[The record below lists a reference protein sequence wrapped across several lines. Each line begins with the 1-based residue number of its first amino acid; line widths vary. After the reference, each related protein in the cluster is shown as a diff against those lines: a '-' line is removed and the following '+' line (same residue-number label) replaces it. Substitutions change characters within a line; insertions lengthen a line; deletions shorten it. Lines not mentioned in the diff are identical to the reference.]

1 MREHIWSGLRR
12 KVNSLEGRQPGYQV
26 HIMEIKQQLAI
37 LTRGVSDLIS
47 VEELEEKL
55 KKAQKEGRPLRVK
68 LGLDPTAPDI
78 HLGHTVV
85 LRKLKQ
91 FQDLGHEVYL
101 IIGDFTGRIGDPTG
115 KSETRKQLTEEEVI
129 ANARTYQEQ
138 FAKILDEEKTRLVFN
153 GSWLSKLN
161 FADVIELSSKYT
173 VARMLERED
182 FSNRFKN
189 ERAISIHE
197 FFYPLMQGYDSVAIK
212 ADVELGG
219 TDQRFNLLVGR
230 DLQREYGQEPQIVMM
245 MPILEGLD
253 GVNKMSKSLGNY
265 IGVNDEPNDMYG
277 KVMSIPDELIT
288 RYFELLTDVPEE
300 ELAEMKT
307 RIENNDI
314 NPMEYKKKLA
324 WLLVKEYHGQDEAD
338 NAAREFT
345 RVFSQGKLPE
355 DIPEVEIKKAELEEG
370 KMWIVNLIS
379 ATGLLSSNSEARR
392 MIKQG
397 AVSINDEKH
406 TKINEDITVNDDM
419 IIQIGKRRFARIR
432 LID

>member
-1 MREHIWSGLRR
+1 
-12 KVNSLEGRQPGYQV
+12 
-26 HIMEIKQQLAI
+26 MEIKQQLEI

-47 VEELEEKL
+47 AQELEDKL
-55 KKAQKEGRPLRVK
+55 KKSQSEDRPLRVK

-115 KSETRKQLTEEEVI
+115 KSETRKQLTEKEVI
-129 ANARTYQEQ
+129 ANAKTYQEQ
-138 FAKILDEEKTRLVFN
+138 FAKVLDEEKTKLVFN
-153 GSWLSKLN
+153 GSWLGELN

-182 FSNRFKN
+182 FSSRFKN
-189 ERAISIHE
+189 EKAISIHE

-230 DLQREYGQEPQIVMM
+230 DLQREYGQEPQVVVM

-265 IGVNDEPNDMYG
+265 IGINDEPNDMYG
-277 KVMSIPDELIT
+277 KVMSIPDKLIT
-288 RYFELLTDVPEE
+288 RYYELLTNIPED

-307 RIENNDI
+307 QIEKEDI

-324 WLLVKEYHGQDEAD
+324 WILVEQYHGEEEAD

-355 DIPEVEIKKAELEEG
+355 DIPEVVIKKDELEDG
-370 KMWIVNLIS
+370 QMWIVNLVS
-379 ATGLLSSNSEARR
+379 ATNLLSSNSEARR

-406 TKINEDITVNDDM
+406 TKINEDITIKDNM
-419 IIQIGKRRFARIR
+419 IIQIGKRRFAQIK
-432 LID
+432 LEG

>member
-1 MREHIWSGLRR
+1 MDVNQQLEILRR
-12 KVNSLEGRQPGYQV
+12 GVN
-26 HIMEIKQQLAI
+26 
-37 LTRGVSDLIS
+37 DLIS
-47 VEELEEKL
+47 EDELKKKL
-55 KKAQKEGRPLRVK
+55 KTAQEEGRPLRVK

-115 KSETRKQLTEEEVI
+115 KSETRKQLTEEQVKD
-129 ANARTYQEQ
+129 NARTYQEQ
-138 FAKILDEEKTRLVFN
+138 FSKILDQEKTKLVFN
-153 GSWLSKLN
+153 GSWLGELD
-161 FADVIELSSKYT
+161 FANVIELSSKYT

-230 DLQREYGQEPQIVMM
+230 DLQREYGQEPQVVLT

-253 GVNKMSKSLGNY
+253 GINKMSKSLGNY
-265 IGVNDEPNDMYG
+265 IGISDQPNDMYG
-277 KVMSIPDELIT
+277 KIMSIPDNLIT
-288 RYFELLTDVPEE
+288 RYFELLTDLPED
-300 ELAEMKT
+300 ELAEMK
-307 RIENNDI
+307 EKLEKDNF
-314 NPMEYKKKLA
+314 NPMELKKKLGWTIVNQYYA
-324 WLLVKEYHGQDEAD
+324 NKAADEA
-338 NAAREFT
+338 AEEFV
-345 RVFSQGKLPE
+345 RVFSEGQLPE
-355 DIPEVEIKKAELEEG
+355 DMPEIEINSTDLEDG
-370 KMWIVNLIS
+370 KMWIVNLINK
-379 ATGLLSSNSEARR
+379 TDLLSSSSEARR

-397 AVSINDEKH
+397 AVSINDVKQEKMNLD
-406 TKINEDITVNDDM
+406 IEVEDGMV
-419 IIQIGKRRFARIR
+419 IQVGKRRYAKIK
-432 LID
+432 LIN